1 MRDYRQSVAAVDQS
15 VGEVLTYLEES
26 GQINNTLIIYTADQ
40 GFFLGEHGFF
50 DKRFMYEPTLHT
62 PLLMRYPPIIEA
74 GSV

>member
-1 MRDYRQSVAAVDQS
+1 MQTVAAVDNS
-15 VGEVLTYLEES
+15 VKEVMDYLDEMGLT
-26 GQINNTLIIYTADQ
+26 NNTLIVYTSDQ

-62 PLLMRYPPIIEA
+62 PLLMRYPPIIKA

>member
-1 MRDYRQSVAAVDQS
+1 MQSVAAVDES
-15 VGEVLTYLEES
+15 VGEVLKHLEDS
-26 GQINNTLIIYTADQ
+26 GELDNTLIVYTADQ

-62 PLLMRYPPIIEA
+62 PLLMRYPPLIEA